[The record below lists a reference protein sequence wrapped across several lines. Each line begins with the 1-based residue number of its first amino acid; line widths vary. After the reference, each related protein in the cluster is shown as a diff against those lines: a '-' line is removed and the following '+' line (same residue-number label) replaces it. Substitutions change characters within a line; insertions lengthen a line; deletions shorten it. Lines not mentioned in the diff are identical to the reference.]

1 MIFWNASLTQ
11 SWNYPSLQVVYLG
24 QFPAIEAGDVLEAQ
38 VTMKQSEANPR
49 QYSISVET
57 LWWFVFFG
65 FCLCFGIVYQ
75 ASK

>member
-1 MIFWNASLTQ
+1 MIFWNASITQ

-38 VTMKQSEANPR
+38 VTMKQSDANPR

-57 LWWFVFFG
+57 LWFVFFG